1 MDIEQDISLWQ
12 RRVAEGPEGAARRLA
27 AFAALDLRPGLS
39 VLDIGCGGGH
49 LVRDLALAVGADGR
63 AVGIDPNEKQ
73 LAAARELCAD
83 LPAVELHAGIAG
95 ELPLGDGEIDGLA
108 SVQTLEYVPDVA
120 GALAECRRVLKPGG
134 RAVFISVL
142 WDHWR
147 FHGPDPALN
156 EAMHEVWRG
165 HCAHQ
170 MLPIE
175 MPERLA
181 ATGFGGIGQRA
192 IAFMNRH
199 LHENTAAFWNAKM
212 VAMFAVVQGV
222 EETAARRWLDELNA
236 ADAEGRFAFV
246 SMPIVTTATA
256 I

>member
-1 MDIEQDISLWQ
+1 MDIEEDISLWQ
-12 RRVAEGPEGAARRLA
+12 RRVTEGPEGTARRLA

-49 LVRDLALAVGADGR
+49 LVCDLALAVGEDGR

-73 LAAARELCAD
+73 LTAARELCAN
-83 LPAVELHAGIAG
+83 LPAAELHADIAG

-108 SVQTLEYVPDVA
+108 SVQTREYVPDVA
-120 GALAECRRVLKPGG
+120 GALAECHRVLVPDG
-134 RAVFISVL
+134 RAVFVSVL
-142 WDHWR
+142 WDHRR
-147 FHGPDPALN
+147 FHGPGPALN
-156 EAMHEVWRG
+156 EAMYEVWRA

-181 ATGFGGIGQRA
+181 AAGFGGVGQRP

-199 LHENTAAFWNAKM
+199 LHESTAAFWNAKM
-212 VAMFAVVQGV
+212 VAMFAVVHGV
-222 EETAARRWLDELNA
+222 EEAAARRWLDELNA

-246 SMPIVTTATA
+246 SMPILTITTA